1 MEKPSPSGDLAA
13 NLQQLLLA
21 TTKTLERARAGNEN
35 ADFIA
40 ACEDQVRKVEYLID
54 QWTRRTLR

>member
-1 MEKPSPSGDLAA
+1 MEKSSPSGDLAA
-13 NLQQLLLA
+13 NLQKLLLA
-21 TTKTLERARAGNEN
+21 TTQTLERARAGNQN

-54 QWTRRTLR
+54 QWVKRPLR